1 MPCHLYSATDGG
13 AGRASGVPVSSPDE
27 LRALRRAELREG
39 CRILGMTSVTIGDA
53 DDGRLASADPE
64 ALIGALVRA
73 IRTHRPDVVITFGP
87 EGAPTRHRDHR
98 VISRAATA
106 AFFLAGIA
114 TELADDGV
122 PPHAARRLFYT
133 SWPDP
138 PAGAELPARAVPL
151 TARLDVRPWLET
163 KRRAF
168 LAHATQRDHLARF
181 EELAMSGEEW
191 FALAAGVPQP
201 APVIDDLLAGL

>member
-1 MPCHLYSATDGG
+1 MA
-13 AGRASGVPVSSPDE
+13 
-27 LRALRRAELREG
+27 
-39 CRILGMTSVTIGDA
+39 SVTIGDH
-53 DDGRLASADPE
+53 DDGRLAAADQE

-73 IRTHRPDVVITFGP
+73 IRTHRADVVITFGP

-106 AFFLAGIA
+106 AFFLAALA
-114 TELADDGV
+114 TEYPDDGLA
-122 PPHAARRLFYT
+122 PHAARRLYYT

-138 PAGAELPARAVPL
+138 SPGAELPARAVPL
-151 TARLDVRPWLET
+151 TAMLDVRPWLET

-168 LAHATQRDHLARF
+168 MAHATQRDHLARF

-191 FALAAGVPQP
+191 FALAAGAPQP
-201 APVIDDLLAGL
+201 APVVNDLFAGL